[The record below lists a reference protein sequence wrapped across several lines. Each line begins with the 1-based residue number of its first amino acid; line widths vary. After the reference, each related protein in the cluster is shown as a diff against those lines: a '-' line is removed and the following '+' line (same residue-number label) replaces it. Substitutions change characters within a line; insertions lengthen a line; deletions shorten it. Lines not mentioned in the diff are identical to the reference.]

1 MFLGTLCPAANAV
14 LFSTALGSGSAAF
27 SAGSGEVRRLWKVR
41 IIRILIMQCF
51 PAWAFGFSLDSG
63 GS

>member
-1 MFLGTLCPAANAV
+1 MQFFFQQRWVRGLSPV
-14 LFSTALGSGSAAF
+14 RFSAAF
-27 SAGSGEVRRLWKVR
+27 GAGSGEVRRLWKVR